1 MATYRPCGTRNFSY
15 IQDMAIIRNPFNW
28 VLLIIGLVLLLLSPL
43 LFSGV
48 IINLM
53 NFIGITIIAVQGLN
67 LLTGYCGQI
76 SLGQS
81 AFMAVGAYIVGIL
94 GARYN
99 MNFLLTL
106 PCGALGA
113 GLIGLLFGT
122 PSVRIKG
129 FYLAMATLAA
139 QFIIPALISN
149 PLEFITNGSEG
160 LRVPAPQIGDF
171 IFNTPQR
178 LFYII
183 IPLTVL
189 FVFFAES
196 FSRTGIGRAFVA
208 IRDDDLAAEVMGINV
223 FRYKLTAFFI
233 CSVYAGLAGGLWAYW
248 LRSINPD
255 HFTLTESI
263 WYFAMLIAGGMGSVT
278 GACFGVIFLRV
289 LDHFLLDFSVYLT
302 ILFPGFSAST
312 GLQQALPPIIYGLVI
327 VLFLVFE
334 PRGINHRWEIIK
346 ASWRLR
352 PFSY

>member
-15 IQDMAIIRNPFNW
+15 KQDMAIIRNPFNW
-28 VLLIIGLVLLLLSPL
+28 AALAIGLLLLFLSPL

-48 IINLM
+48 VINLM
-53 NFIGITIIAVQGLN
+53 NFVGITIIAVQGLN

-81 AFMAVGAYIVGIL
+81 AFMGVGAYIVGIL
-94 GARYN
+94 ATRYN
-99 MNFLLTL
+99 MNFLLAL

-113 GLIGLLFGT
+113 GLVGLLFGT

-139 QFIIPALISN
+139 QFIIPALIAN
-149 PLEFITNGSEG
+149 PLEPITNGSES
-160 LRVPAPQIGDF
+160 LRVPAPQIGEF
-171 IFNTPQR
+171 LFNTPQR

-189 FVFFAES
+189 LVFFAES
-196 FSRTGIGRAFVA
+196 LSRTGIGRAFVA

-233 CSVYAGLAGGLWAYW
+233 CSVYAGVAGGLWAYW

-263 WYFAMLIAGGMGSVT
+263 WYFGMLIAGGMGSVT
-278 GACFGVIFLRV
+278 GAVFGVIFLRI
-289 LDHFLLDFSVYLT
+289 LEHFLLDFSLFLT
-302 ILFPGFSAST
+302 CLFPGFASTT
-312 GLQQALPPIIYGLVI
+312 GLQQALTPIVYGLVI

-334 PRGINHRWEIIK
+334 PRGLNHRWEIIK

-352 PFSY
+352 PFAY

>member
-15 IQDMAIIRNPFNW
+15 RQDMSVIRNPFNW
-28 VLLIIGLVLLLLSPL
+28 ACLIIGLILLFLSPL
-43 LFSGV
+43 FLNGV
-48 IINLM
+48 LINLM

-94 GARYN
+94 ASRYN
-99 MNFLLTL
+99 MSFLITL

-113 GLIGLLFGT
+113 GLVGLFFGT

-149 PLEFITNGSEG
+149 PLEPFTNGTES

-171 IFNTPQR
+171 VFNTPQS

-183 IPLTVL
+183 LPLTVL
-189 FVFFAES
+189 MVFFAES

-208 IRDDDLAAEVMGINV
+208 IRDDDLAAEVMGISV

-278 GACFGVIFLRV
+278 GAVFGVVFLRV
-289 LDHFLLDFSVYLT
+289 LEHFLLDFSVYLT
-302 ILFPGFSAST
+302 VLFPAFASST
-312 GLQQALPPIIYGLVI
+312 GIQQALPPIVYGLVI

-334 PRGINHRWEIIK
+334 PRGLNHRWEILK
-346 ASWRLR
+346 AGWRLR